1 MLRGLV
7 LAIFLL
13 LPVSASAEDSL
24 EGSWALRL
32 EGANIMRWDLDRQGD
47 AWEGT
52 WVKPDSFASDG
63 ERFGSIE
70 MPAVEREA
78 DSGRSIGDWAE
89 LIFKSEDGEGEGDV
103 FRFRLLSANRA
114 EMIYAGTGLPPF
126 TLQRVA
132 AGALLGP
139 FEKGRVYGGEQ
150 PPARAASPKP
160 LPPLEKP
167 APAREPQGPPAMIG
181 R

>member
-1 MLRGLV
+1 MIRSLILV
-7 LAIFLL
+7 CLLL
-13 LPVSASAEDSL
+13 LPVQAAAQQSL

-63 ERFGSIE
+63 ERFGNIE

-89 LIFKSEDGEGEGDV
+89 LAFKSENGEGEGDV

-126 TLQRVA
+126 ALQRVA

-150 PPARAASPKP
+150 RPAQAASPKP
-160 LPPLEKP
+160 LPPLEKA

>member
-1 MLRGLV
+1 MIRSLI
-7 LAIFLL
+7 LACLLFL
-13 LPVSASAEDSL
+13 PTQAAAQQSL

-63 ERFGSIE
+63 QRFASIE
-70 MPAVEREA
+70 MPAVERES
-78 DSGRSIGDWAE
+78 DSGRSMGDWAE
-89 LIFKSEDGEGEGDV
+89 LAFKSEDGEGEGDV

-132 AGALLGP
+132 VGALLGP
-139 FEKGRVYGGEQ
+139 FEKDRVYGGEQ
-150 PPARAASPKP
+150 HPAQAASPKP
-160 LPPLEKP
+160 LPPLDKP
-167 APAREPQGPPAMIG
+167 VPAKEPQGPAMIG